1 MRRSAGF
8 TLLEILV
15 AMAILAIMGVMA
27 YRGVAEARIASEAAR
42 SHLDRLREVQR
53 AFTVLAGDFRDLAPR
68 PVREPIGDGYRP
80 ALLRDANA
88 ASLVELS
95 RGGWPNGA
103 GLPRGTV
110 QRVSYRLEEGVLV
123 RAHWNVADP
132 TLASEPAERRL
143 LTGIGGIEFRY
154 LDPGREWVSAW
165 PPPGSSDLRQRP
177 LAVEV
182 VITLDDYGEIRRV
195 FEVAG

>member
-1 MRRSAGF
+1 MRRCTGF

-27 YRGVAEARIASEAAR
+27 YRAVAEARIASETAR

-53 AFTVLAGDFRDLAPR
+53 AFTALAGDFRDLAPR
-68 PVREPIGDGYRP
+68 PVREPVGDGYRP
-80 ALLRDANA
+80 ALLRDANS

-110 QRVSYRLEEGVLV
+110 QRVSYRLEDGVLV
-123 RAHWNVADP
+123 RTHWNVTDP
-132 TLASEPAERRL
+132 ILASVPAERRL
-143 LTGIGGIEFRY
+143 LTGISRIEIRY
-154 LDPGREWVSAW
+154 LDPGLEWVSEW
-165 PPPGSSDLRQRP
+165 PPPGSSDQRERP
-177 LAVEV
+177 RAVEI
-182 VITLDDYGEIRRV
+182 VITLDDYGEVRRV